1 MLKPISM
8 LAKAFGYISD
18 TMAGMVG
25 FGLTLGTIFAFI
37 YRTKLKTLATDIA
50 SAYVKRREAGASIVG
65 AIAGIFGGQGKIP
78 IVGAILA
85 ATMVGALFS
94 AISKASSAVPTGDM
108 NSPAGGETMVST
120 KEGGLF
126 KLSKN
131 DDLIAAPGAS
141 TALANAANGG
151 GGAGMQAM
159 ANVIAAN
166 TKAMERLNS
175 GGIPVNT
182 YLGTSKVNDLL
193 TGYQSKTTRNN
204 FNI

>member
-1 MLKPISM
+1 MLGNI
-8 LAKAFGYISD
+8 FGYISE

-65 AIAGIFGGQGKIP
+65 AIAGIFGGQGKLP

-94 AISKASSAVPTGDM
+94 AISKASSAVPAGDM

-141 TALANAANGG
+141 TALANLSNNTGG
-151 GGAGMQAM
+151 GGAGMQMM
-159 ANVIAAN
+159 AGLIAAN
-166 TKAMERLNS
+166 TKAMEQLKS

-193 TGYQSKTTRNN
+193 TGYQSKSTRNN

>member
-1 MLKPISM
+1 
-8 LAKAFGYISD
+8 
-18 TMAGMVG
+18 
-25 FGLTLGTIFAFI
+25 
-37 YRTKLKTLATDIA
+37 
-50 SAYVKRREAGASIVG
+50 
-65 AIAGIFGGQGKIP
+65 
-78 IVGAILA
+78 
-85 ATMVGALFS
+85 MVGALFS

>member
-1 MLKPISM
+1 MN
-8 LAKAFGYISD
+8 A
-18 TMAGMVG
+18 
-25 FGLTLGTIFAFI
+25 
-37 YRTKLKTLATDIA
+37 
-50 SAYVKRREAGASIVG
+50 
-65 AIAGIFGGQGKIP
+65 
-78 IVGAILA
+78 
-85 ATMVGALFS
+85 
-94 AISKASSAVPTGDM
+94 GDM
-108 NSPAGGETMVST
+108 NSPAEGQTTVST